1 MMFFIKNLLL
11 ASGVTLALAL
21 MFVAAPVFAGVN
33 CNDPNLPAEQAI
45 QCGTDAAA
53 GTSRPAS
60 QATDDLNDLIKNII
74 QILSIVV
81 GIIAVVMIIL
91 GGFRYVTSGGDA
103 TKVQSA
109 KNTLLYAVIGLVIA
123 LLAQIIARFV
133 LQKAAP

>member
-1 MMFFIKNLLL
+1 MTLKIKNLLL

-33 CNDPNLPAEQAI
+33 CNAPTLPAEQAI
-45 QCGTDAAA
+45 QCGTDSAA
-53 GTSRPAS
+53 GSNQPAS
-60 QATDDLNDLIKNII
+60 QATDDLNNLITNII
-74 QILSIVV
+74 NIVSILV
-81 GIIAVVMIIL
+81 GIIAVLMIIL